1 MLFEAAATG
10 RPGEIEERLME
21 QKGSTAITASKD
33 GFTVDAELVAKEF
46 GLPPDVFWQE
56 LKRGIVYGVVE
67 RGEGDDIG
75 RTRLTFRYRSRTW
88 CVTLE
93 GVVR

>member
-1 MLFEAAATG
+1 MLFEPATPG
-10 RPGEIEERLME
+10 RPGGTAAHSMDRT
-21 QKGSTAITASKD
+21 GSTAIAVSKD
-33 GFTVDAELVAKEF
+33 GFTVDAELVAQEL
-46 GLPPDVFWQE
+46 GLEPGVFWQE

-67 RGEGDDIG
+67 RGEGADVG

-93 GVVR
+93 GLVQ

>member
-10 RPGEIEERLME
+10 RPGAMAAHSMDR
-21 QKGSTAITASKD
+21 KGSTAIAVSKD
-33 GFTVDAELVAKEF
+33 GFTVGADLVAQEL
-46 GLPPDVFWQE
+46 GLAPDVFWQE

-67 RGEGDDIG
+67 RGEGADIG

-88 CVTLE
+88 SVTLE
-93 GVVR
+93 GVVQ

>member
-1 MLFEAAATG
+1 MPYESAAAG
-10 RPGEIEERLME
+10 RPVEMAARLMD

-33 GFTVDAELVAKEF
+33 GFTADAGLVAKEL
-46 GLPPDVFWQE
+46 GLPTDVFWQE

-93 GVVR
+93 GVVQ